1 MFCFKCLCFATAS
14 FCKQS
19 IARPFL
25 SASSIRT
32 FQPAQFFGFS
42 HSIVCRHA
50 SSEVSSVCFP
60 QLPAS
65 THAATL
71 YFAWH
76 SVCHFLRG
84 GYVCICRPSEHLCH
98 PFRLAIFLLARFS
111 KFHSC
116 VHRLQSSSHALCR
129 ITPCVATLLQRSGLR
144 VPRPPVS
151 THALFHI
158 LPLVDSMFLQKDR
171 LCAPCSHLAPVLY
184 FA

>member
-1 MFCFKCLCFATAS
+1 MFLQRFRWCAHRPPSSSYAS
-14 FCKQS
+14 FRITFCIAKLLQRVSFVCPPPPFNTHVLFQMPLFCDGKFWQKS

-84 GYVCICRPSEHLCH
+84 GYVCICRPS
-98 PFRLAIFLLARFS
+98 
-111 KFHSC
+111 
-116 VHRLQSSSHALCR
+116 
-129 ITPCVATLLQRSGLR
+129 
-144 VPRPPVS
+144 
-151 THALFHI
+151 
-158 LPLVDSMFLQKDR
+158 
-171 LCAPCSHLAPVLY
+171 
-184 FA
+184 